1 MTLSSNTA
9 VEQVILPPVRDLGD
23 GFKVRRALPSP
34 MRRMVGPFIFFD
46 QFGPVVFRV
55 GEGQDVRPHPHI
67 GLSTLTYLI
76 EGEIMHRDSA
86 GNVQPIRAGEVNW
99 MTAGSGI
106 VHSERSPAEMRRME
120 SKLFGQ
126 QIWIA
131 LPTATEEIAAHFT
144 HHDASSLPILK
155 GDGATLNLVAGSGFG
170 SKSPVPVYSD
180 LIYADIQ
187 LEAGARFQI
196 PPEHIER
203 AIYVVSGGVE
213 IIGQDGVF
221 GDTHLIIFKP
231 GAEIVLQAQG
241 ATRFMMIGGEP
252 LPEKRYIYWNFVSSS
267 RERIEKAKEDW
278 RNQRFPGIVGETE
291 FIPLPADPPNVTWKD

>member
-1 MTLSSNTA
+1 MTLSSNAA

-23 GFKVRRALPSP
+23 GFKVRRALPSA

-46 QFGPVVFRV
+46 QFGPIVFRV

-76 EGEIMHRDSA
+76 DGEIVHRDSA
-86 GNVQPIRAGEVNW
+86 GNMQAIRAGEANW

-106 VHSERSPAEMRRME
+106 VHSERSSPEARRVP
-120 SKLFGQ
+120 SALFGQ

-131 LPTATEEIAAHFT
+131 LPTAVEEIAGHFS
-144 HHDASSLPILK
+144 HHDAQSLPVLT
-155 GDGATLNLVAGSGFG
+155 GEGATLHLVAGMGFG
-170 SKSPVPVYSD
+170 AKSPVPVYSD
-180 LIYADIQ
+180 LIYADVQ
-187 LEAGARFQI
+187 LAAGARFQI

-203 AIYVVSGGVE
+203 GIYIVSGGVE
-213 IIGQDGVF
+213 IVGQDGVF
-221 GDTHLIIFKP
+221 GDTQLIIFRP
-231 GAEIVLQAQG
+231 GAEIILQAQG
-241 ATRFMMIGGEP
+241 PTRFMMIGGEP

-267 RERIEKAKEDW
+267 RERIEQAKDDW
-278 RNQRFPGIVGETE
+278 RNQRFPGIVGESE